1 MPMNM
6 DPKHRGEQKRGKRRG
21 ANLSLGAVWLAV
33 LGSGLALGQ
42 IPPQPISTTPNF
54 GYSASQTFVF
64 TFGGSS
70 SWNNVAV
77 ANVLINNS
85 LNGAGACFIAYVPSS
100 STSGLIY
107 LVNNA
112 GSDAVTMVIPGTGTI
127 ANDQCSLSAAGSSA
141 SVSGTTVALSL
152 AITFKPAFGGN
163 KIIYMA
169 ARDSAENNSGWKTM
183 GTWGVPA
190 AAPPGASV
198 VSLSPASGARLTQSF
213 TFGFSDTLG
222 WQDLTVMNVLINSA
236 LDGGNAC
243 YLAFLSSGP
252 SSGIL
257 YLVND
262 AGPGPGAGTGL
273 SAGVA
278 IPNGQTVENSQCRV
292 SGQGSMVS
300 SSGTNTTLTVAIT
313 FKPSF
318 AGQKL
323 VYLAA
328 GGLAGNTNS
337 FWQAMGTWAVADV
350 SIPIVP
356 TSVYREAASDRLK
369 LITLGS
375 ATIWDSGQSV
385 SGTPVSAKNVVGDT
399 YVAALE
405 ISGLPKMNVFTNAT
419 QTWRGWQ
426 AGTGAFTGKPAL
438 TIGADGAGKA
448 VYRAVSGNYWLLT
461 YRPGAGFAAQVQLG
475 SQAFSSDPA
484 VVAAPDGSIYVAGTT
499 GGGEGYISRVN
510 PLGVLEG
517 WNYLGSG
524 LSGAPAITAGSDSA
538 AYLIVNKG
546 TSAWMGRY
554 RDLAWSGWFLAAA
567 GSAKP
572 PVIGSSGLGIFAA
585 VVDGLGVP
593 WTCSMPLGNSVCGT
607 WTQRLGVSV
616 QDVSMTV
623 ERNDVVLA
631 ARDISSRS
639 WWYRL
644 GASQWTQNGVQVAAA
659 SMQNASVI
667 PVRGLES
674 MLPTSGACVDDPYYA
689 NVISEYGLYAMADT
703 QTWVGGPG
711 ATLWTTYL
719 GSLPVTRDSALAV
732 GPSDDTGNVSFT
744 YGSDQKGVIRRR
756 WYPIVPRSPG
766 LYSQTATHS
775 WIGPSGDCS
784 VSPRTTTFSQ
794 SLPGAQG
801 PPSISLISPSAA
813 RVGDRE
819 VAVTISGSN
828 LSAASQNGLQFL
840 RGTAGDVTI
849 AFIANSVTATE
860 IKGTLRVS
868 GKAPVGQRLAYLS
881 TIYGESNKVPF
892 TIQGDPTP
900 VITSITPSI
909 IEADQIA
916 FPITILGSGFGSNP
930 DIAVTGNGAYVR
942 IDSRIAS
949 TDSEIH
955 ALVDTAPGVVGTV
968 EVSVISFGTLTH
980 NFASSGGST
989 AQSVSKSLTLVNPQ
1003 ALQSITI
1010 EHRSFIRANW
1020 VEGPTNCLLGF
1031 PLTLPGVGMGLATDL
1046 YFRGDSRNFMI
1057 DPVRPSDVPAGHPFR
1072 SRMVVKISFPPG
1084 GVPILTYWGGDAG
1097 TCRLYDGGS
1106 LVADSPQVFDPAGS
1120 MRIVDPT
1127 IVDNEPRVCRND
1139 SALVEKAL
1147 GPGIHVTPVLT
1158 IDPGDNSLSFRI
1170 SGAAPNPLVPINIYN
1185 SIAVK
1190 WDFIVTIAA
1199 DRSTVGVTG
1208 THTCYPAHEV
1218 VVNRGSTTGGQYLW
1232 RYGPSLTRHAS
1243 QFAPSSPNL
1252 EDNSLFTLTSC
1263 LVPGIGG
1270 LYGYNPI
1277 AVNNQ
1282 VSIF

>member
-190 AAPPGASV
+190 AAPPAASV
-198 VSLSPASGARLTQSF
+198 VSLSPASGAGLTQSF

-484 VVAAPDGSIYVAGTT
+484 VVAAPDGSIYVAGIT
-499 GGGEGYISRVN
+499 GTGDGYLARVN

-572 PVIGSSGLGIFAA
+572 PVIGSSGLGVFAA
-585 VVDGLGVP
+585 VVDGFGVP
-593 WTCSMPLGNSVCGT
+593 WTCSMPLGKSVCGT
-607 WTQRLGVSV
+607 WAQRLGVSV

-623 ERNDVVLA
+623 ERNDLILA
-631 ARDISSRS
+631 ARDTSSRS

-644 GASQWTQNGVQVAAA
+644 GAGQWTQNGVQVAAG
-659 SMQNASVI
+659 SMQNASVV

-674 MLPTSGACVDDPYYA
+674 TLPTSGACVDDPYYFNTVFA
-689 NVISEYGLYAMADT
+689 NGSDAVTDSG
-703 QTWVGGPG
+703 TWVSGPG
-711 ATLWTTYL
+711 AASWTTDL
-719 GSLPVTRDSALAV
+719 AELTVTRDSGSV
-732 GPSDDTGNVSFT
+732 GVPRMDTGKQPFFQAPSGYGYHNTRYYPMIPGT
-744 YGSDQKGVIRRR
+744 YA
-756 WYPIVPRSPG
+756 
-766 LYSQTATHS
+766 QTAMHLWNGNAMNCAPFSLTS
-775 WIGPSGDCS
+775 
-784 VSPRTTTFSQ
+784 TFSR

-801 PPSISLISPSAA
+801 VPSISQISPSSA
-813 RVGDRE
+813 RVGDPE

-1020 VEGPTNCLLGF
+1020 VEGPTNCLSGF
-1031 PLTLPGVGMGLATDL
+1031 PLPLPGVGMGLATDL
-1046 YFRGDSRNFMI
+1046 YFRGDSRNLMI
-1057 DPVRPSDVPAGHPFR
+1057 DPVR
-1072 SRMVVKISFPPG
+1072 
-1084 GVPILTYWGGDAG
+1084 
-1097 TCRLYDGGS
+1097 
-1106 LVADSPQVFDPAGS
+1106 
-1120 MRIVDPT
+1120 RI
-1127 IVDNEPRVCRND
+1127 
-1139 SALVEKAL
+1139 
-1147 GPGIHVTPVLT
+1147 
-1158 IDPGDNSLSFRI
+1158 
-1170 SGAAPNPLVPINIYN
+1170 
-1185 SIAVK
+1185 
-1190 WDFIVTIAA
+1190 
-1199 DRSTVGVTG
+1199 
-1208 THTCYPAHEV
+1208 
-1218 VVNRGSTTGGQYLW
+1218 Q
-1232 RYGPSLTRHAS
+1232 
-1243 QFAPSSPNL
+1243 Q
-1252 EDNSLFTLTSC
+1252 
-1263 LVPGIGG
+1263 
-1270 LYGYNPI
+1270 
-1277 AVNNQ
+1277 
-1282 VSIF
+1282 